1 MNQLDM
7 EQLDRNELEF
17 ETNKLSVVIPS
28 YNEELNIVNTS
39 RVVSNV
45 LEQNKIEYEIIF
57 VDDGSKDKTWD
68 KIKDV
73 SSENENVKG
82 VQFSRNFGK
91 EACIFAGLSHAKGQC
106 CVVIDCDLQHP
117 PEMIPQ
123 MYELW
128 TQGYQV
134 IEGVKKNR
142 GKESF
147 FHKMFAGLFYKI
159 ISKCTNID
167 MEASSDFKL
176 LDRQVVNTLLSL
188 KERNTFFRALSFWV
202 GYRSVIVEFEVAE
215 REFGVS
221 KWSFKSLVKYA
232 INNVTAFS
240 AAPLT
245 IIPVMGVIFLICSLF
260 LMIQT
265 LVKWGMGHA
274 VEGFT
279 TVIILLLIIGG
290 VLMISLGVIGY
301 YIAKIYDEIKERPRY
316 IVSEVVQSEVQ
327 KNK

>member
-1 MNQLDM
+1 MNIV
-7 EQLDRNELEF
+7 EKRNL
-17 ETNKLSVVIPS
+17 LSVVIPS

-39 RVVSNV
+39 SVVSQI
-45 LEQNKIEYEIIF
+45 LEENKIAYELIF
-57 VDDGSKDKTWD
+57 VDDGSKDKTWE
-68 KIKDV
+68 KIKEA
-73 SSENENVKG
+73 SEKNSKVRGVK
-82 VQFSRNFGK
+82 FSRNFGK
-91 EACIFAGLSHAKGQC
+91 EACIFAGLGHAVGDC

-117 PEMIPQ
+117 PEVIPR
-123 MYELW
+123 MFELW
-128 TQGYQV
+128 TQGYQI
-134 IEGVKKNR
+134 IEGVKKSR
-142 GKESF
+142 GKESL
-147 FHKMFAGLFYKI
+147 FHKMSAGLFYKI

-176 LDRQVVNTLLSL
+176 LDRQVVDTLLTL

-202 GYRSVIVEFEVAE
+202 GYRSITVEFEVAE

-221 KWSFKSLVKYA
+221 KWSLKNLMKYA

-240 AAPLT
+240 SAPLT
-245 IIPVMGVIFLICSLF
+245 IIPIMGGIFLICSLI

-279 TVIILLLIIGG
+279 TVIILLLVIGG

-316 IVSEVVQSEVQ
+316 IVSEEI
-327 KNK
+327 